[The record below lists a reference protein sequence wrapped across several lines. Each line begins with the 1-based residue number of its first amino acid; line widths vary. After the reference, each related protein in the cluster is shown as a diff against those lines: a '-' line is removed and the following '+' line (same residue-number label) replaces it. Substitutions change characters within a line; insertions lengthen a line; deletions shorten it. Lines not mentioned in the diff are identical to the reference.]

1 MEKSAEILDIFESF
15 RKGMAAYFS
24 EPAIPKAM
32 KPRHSSVSAR
42 IAAALRPY
50 FPAGLSI
57 DIDLKGADI
66 LVHDGEAVILAL
78 FWSSSYLARDRKLR
92 AIAFHEKE
100 NPPLTLAFSLFQ
112 DRNRF
117 LVYRIEKARLLKEG
131 RQMTGS
137 CCCRSGQ
144 GGSLLLHRV
153 DDPALPD
160 ELQHCPLMG
169 ILSSVPGL
177 ILVLALVLLRHPPVI
192 MLDPG
197 EVLLEQD
204 DHIAAERRKVIAAER
219 FLGYPH
225 HSFSMMEAQALRC
238 IESSPEILVIAP
250 ERSNGVCIA
259 QQALIHA

>member
-15 RKGMAAYFS
+15 RKGLAAYFS

-66 LVHDGEAVILAL
+66 LVHDGEADILAL

-117 LVYRIEKARLLKEG
+117 LVYRIEKGYIDYLHIDKRDFSEEVLRRCTIAEG
-131 RQMTGS
+131 RTADD
-137 CCCRSGQ
+137 GQ
-144 GGSLLLHRV
+144 LLL
-153 DDPALPD
+153 
-160 ELQHCPLMG
+160 PLR
-169 ILSSVPGL
+169 
-177 ILVLALVLLRHPPVI
+177 A
-192 MLDPG
+192 
-197 EVLLEQD
+197 
-204 DHIAAERRKVIAAER
+204 RRK
-219 FLGYPH
+219 PT
-225 HSFSMMEAQALRC
+225 
-238 IESSPEILVIAP
+238 SSQG
-250 ERSNGVCIA
+250 R
-259 QQALIHA
+259 